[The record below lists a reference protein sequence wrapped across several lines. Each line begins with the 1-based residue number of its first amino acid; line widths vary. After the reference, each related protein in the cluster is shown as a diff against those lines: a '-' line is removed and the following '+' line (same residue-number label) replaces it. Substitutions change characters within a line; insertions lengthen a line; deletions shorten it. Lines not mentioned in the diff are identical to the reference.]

1 MAGDKVV
8 GCSSHL
14 SKEKIHQ
21 ENTYNE
27 NLNLEEEFAEP
38 IEYVPCPEFH
48 FSVSF
53 TNIKGM
59 YLNFCIYNCIYI
71 VFNAII

>member
-48 FSVSF
+48 FSVSL
-53 TNIKGM
+53 TNIKVM

>member
-21 ENTYNE
+21 ESTYNE

-48 FSVSF
+48 FSVSL
-53 TNIKGM
+53 IK
-59 YLNFCIYNCIYI
+59 N
-71 VFNAII
+71 